1 MPQNVWFKWSGW
13 YSDSHHDDEN
23 NRDDEIEDEEDED
36 EEDVIV
42 LENSTSANTGYTANI
57 VSRRWWKHNVEHQ
70 LRERLFN

>member
-1 MPQNVWFKWSGW
+1 MPQNVRFKWSGW

-42 LENSTSANTGYTANI
+42 LENSTSSNTGYTANI
-57 VSRRWWKHNVEHQ
+57 VSSTTVGYCHYFE
-70 LRERLFN
+70 